1 MKRTPLGLLGLYQ
14 PSWETKNIERTK
26 ITNKFEL
33 KGKSIFLDGE
43 HLKGVQSFKLKSTAE
58 SSHAELYLKL
68 LVELPRD
75 DISNDLRSN
84 T

>member
-1 MKRTPLGLLGLYQ
+1 M
-14 PSWETKNIERTK
+14 
-26 ITNKFEL
+26 NKFEL
-33 KGKSIFLDGE
+33 KGKNIFLDGE

-75 DISNDLRSN
+75 DISNDL
-84 T
+84 